1 MTNSLFVDALNALTK
16 RLNKLKESY
25 EDDLSELTKEELI
38 DLVKHLEEKT
48 KERK

>member
-16 RLNKLKESY
+16 RLNKLKECY
-25 EDDLSELTKEELI
+25 EDVLSELTKEELI